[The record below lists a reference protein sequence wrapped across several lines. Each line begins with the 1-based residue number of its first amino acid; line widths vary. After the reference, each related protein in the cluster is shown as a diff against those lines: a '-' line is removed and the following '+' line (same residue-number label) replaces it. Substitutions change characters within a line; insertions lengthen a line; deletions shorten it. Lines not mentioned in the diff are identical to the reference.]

1 MQGVVFTTLKSI
13 DWLGQL
19 LTQGIRY
26 ALHCDGTRRLH
37 HGVWMLIT
45 LGCTSLEWVEKR
57 VQHVNSFRPLVYLFC
72 KQQETV
78 PAVEMLVLALR
89 EVWYISTLRL
99 QQYSVPGVLVYT
111 MYCMYPL

>member
-1 MQGVVFTTLKSI
+1 MEGKAYVIKLAAHNPLIVQGVPFTTLKSI

-19 LTQGIRY
+19 LTRGMKY

-45 LGCTSLEWVEKR
+45 LGCTSLEWNYRKVK
-57 VQHVNSFRPLVYLFC
+57 HVLSFRPLVYLFC

-78 PAVEMLVLALR
+78 PAVEILVLALR
-89 EVWYISTLRL
+89 EV
-99 QQYSVPGVLVYT
+99 
-111 MYCMYPL
+111 